1 LHFWPRRIEVDVMS
15 DADDEADALVR
26 AAKNDRES
34 FGRLYDRYY
43 PLLHRFCQR
52 RLAGKEGADDVVAE
66 AFLSIARGIREFP
79 GTTEV
84 DFRCWAY
91 RIAAN
96 AANLH
101 LRKQM
106 QRRETVGVASEPSID
121 DSSLRPAH
129 AFELADEFRP
139 VAEALERLDERSRTV
154 VTLRYMEGLE
164 HEHIA
169 QVVELKPAA
178 VRTVLS
184 RALERLRS
192 LLRAERE
199 RVAGSRD
206 GGR

>member
-1 LHFWPRRIEVDVMS
+1 LLRPSRSRIEDGVRNGVE
-15 DADDEADALVR
+15 ADNDALVR

-43 PLLHRFCQR
+43 PRLHRFCQR
-52 RLAGKEGADDVVAE
+52 RLAGRDAADDVVAE
-66 AFLSIARGIREFP
+66 AFLAIARGIAQFP
-79 GTTEV
+79 GVTEA

-101 LRKQM
+101 SRKQM
-106 QRRETVGVASEPSID
+106 QRREALGIVV
-121 DSSLRPAH
+121 DSSIRTPEH
-129 AFELADEFRP
+129 AACAVELADEFRP

-169 QVVELKPAA
+169 RVVELKSTA

-199 RVAGSRD
+199 RVAGGRE

>member
-1 LHFWPRRIEVDVMS
+1 ME
-15 DADDEADALVR
+15 ADDDALVR

-34 FGRLYDRYY
+34 FGRLYDLYY

-52 RLAGKEGADDVVAE
+52 RLAGREGADDVVAE
-66 AFLSIARGIREFP
+66 AFLAIARGIAEFP
-79 GTTEV
+79 GTTDL

-101 LRKQM
+101 ARKRIR
-106 QRRETVGVASEPSID
+106 RREASGID
-121 DSSLRPAH
+121 ESPANDSSIRPSDPV
-129 AFELADEFRP
+129 ELADEFRP
-139 VAEALERLDERSRTV
+139 VAEALERLDARSRTV

-169 QVVELKPAA
+169 RVVELKPTA

-184 RALERLRS
+184 RALDRLRS

-199 RVAGSRD
+199 RVAARRD